1 MKNYFA
7 KRVLFFFPTL
17 FILSLLAFIIT
28 INSPG
33 DPVSRMTSS
42 GQQSD
47 EQQINQSNNE
57 LQEKYWRQK
66 LGLNLPVFYIQ
77 LSSLAEP
84 DTLYKLA
91 DSGPKVSLLR
101 LLKQSGNWN
110 SVATYYLNVC
120 NVEKEWQKF
129 SAALISSTTE
139 EQSAAQEISNAFHHL
154 KNTSQTQAIQFQFQ
168 VLESNLSYL
177 HAPGSLLLLL
187 NETRSTFQTIT
198 SNATPWKNYIPCLQF
213 YTNNQ
218 YHRWMFG
225 DGNWLSGKGSQFTK
239 GIIRGDF
246 GTSYSSKDAVSK
258 KIFKRM
264 TVSLFFAIL
273 SILLAYLI
281 SIPIALKAATNPHS
295 FFDRASASVLFVLYS
310 LPVFFVAT
318 LLLMIFSNHDLF
330 NWFPSSGLAP
340 AGGMPESLS
349 FIEWLKL
356 KTSYILLPLICYTYS
371 SIAFLNRSMRSA
383 LLENKNLDYM
393 RTARAKGLSEKRSM
407 YKHAFKNALLPMI
420 TLFSTVFPLA
430 MGGSVVLETIFT
442 LPGMGLETYTAYQN
456 QDYPVL
462 VAVFTLTGFLS
473 LVGSL
478 LGDILYAFVDPR
490 ISFTIK

>member
-91 DSGPKVSLLR
+91 DSGPKESLLR

-110 SVATYYLNVC
+110 SVASYYLNVSH
-120 NVEKEWQKF
+120 VEKEWQKF
-129 SAALISSTTE
+129 SAGLISSTTE

-198 SNATPWKNYIPCLQF
+198 SNA
-213 YTNNQ
+213 
-218 YHRWMFG
+218 
-225 DGNWLSGKGSQFTK
+225 
-239 GIIRGDF
+239 
-246 GTSYSSKDAVSK
+246 
-258 KIFKRM
+258 
-264 TVSLFFAIL
+264 
-273 SILLAYLI
+273 
-281 SIPIALKAATNPHS
+281 
-295 FFDRASASVLFVLYS
+295 
-310 LPVFFVAT
+310 
-318 LLLMIFSNHDLF
+318 
-330 NWFPSSGLAP
+330 
-340 AGGMPESLS
+340 
-349 FIEWLKL
+349 
-356 KTSYILLPLICYTYS
+356 
-371 SIAFLNRSMRSA
+371 
-383 LLENKNLDYM
+383 
-393 RTARAKGLSEKRSM
+393 
-407 YKHAFKNALLPMI
+407 
-420 TLFSTVFPLA
+420 
-430 MGGSVVLETIFT
+430 
-442 LPGMGLETYTAYQN
+442 
-456 QDYPVL
+456 
-462 VAVFTLTGFLS
+462 
-473 LVGSL
+473 
-478 LGDILYAFVDPR
+478 
-490 ISFTIK
+490 

>member
-1 MKNYFA
+1 MKNYFI
-7 KRVLFFFPTL
+7 KRVLFFIPTL
-17 FILSLLAFIIT
+17 FILTLLAFIIT

-33 DPVSRMTSS
+33 DPIARIVSTSS
-42 GQQSD
+42 QND
-47 EQQINQSNNE
+47 EHQINQYNISV
-57 LQEKYWRQK
+57 QEKFWRQK
-66 LGLNLPVFYIQ
+66 LGLNLPLFYVQ

-91 DSGPKVSLLR
+91 DSGSKESLLR

-110 SVATYYLNVC
+110 SVAAFYLKVC
-120 NVEKEWQKF
+120 QAENEWQKF
-129 SAALISSTTE
+129 SLSINWTTTE
-139 EQSAAQEISNAFHHL
+139 EQNAAQEINNAFHQL
-154 KNTSQTQAIQFQFQ
+154 KNTSQTPAIQFQFQ

-177 HAPGSLLLLL
+177 QAPGSLQLLL
-187 NETRSTFQTIT
+187 NETRSSFQSIT
-198 SNATPWKNYIPCLQF
+198 NTATTWKNYLPCLHF
-213 YTNNQ
+213 YANNQ

-225 DGNWLSGKGSQFTK
+225 DGNWLNGKGSQFSK

-258 KIFKRM
+258 KIFNRM
-264 TVSLFFAIL
+264 AVSLFFAIL

-295 FFDRASASVLFVLYS
+295 FFDRASAGVLFILYS

-340 AGGMPESLS
+340 ASGMPESLS
-349 FIEWLKL
+349 FIEWIKL
-356 KTSYILLPLICYTYS
+356 KTAYILLPLICYTYS

-393 RTARAKGLSEKRSM
+393 RTARAKGLSEKSSM

-420 TLFSTVFPLA
+420 TLFSTIFPIA
-430 MGGSVVLETIFT
+430 VGGSVVIETIFT

-462 VAVFTLTGFLS
+462 VAVFTLTGILS

-490 ISFTIK
+490 ISFTLK